1 MLRLDRRVLWP
12 SENAET
18 ILCRNALL
26 VMRGIDM
33 DHDEAVRQNATERY
47 LLDEL
52 DPELRDQFEEHLFD
66 CQDCALDLRAG
77 AMFVEQTK
85 VILAEPPAVS
95 VSRVP
100 VTEAAKPGWFAWMR
114 PAFAVPVLAL
124 LLAVIGYQSFVTYPS
139 LVTTANQPQVGPWAS
154 VNVSTRGTTAISMK
168 VHKGEGFG
176 VLVNLPPEDGFAS
189 YTSDLYNPA
198 GKKEWSRQIAT
209 ASHEETRQIYIQG
222 HNLESGTYALVVNG
236 ITPGGESKELSRHP
250 IDVQIQN

>member
-1 MLRLDRRVLWP
+1 
-12 SENAET
+12 
-18 ILCRNALL
+18 
-26 VMRGIDM
+26 M
-33 DHDEAVRQNATERY
+33 DHEEAVRQKATERY

-52 DPELRDQFEEHLFD
+52 DPEVRDQFEEHLFD

-85 VILAEPPAVS
+85 VILAESPAVLA
-95 VSRVP
+95 RVP
-100 VTEAAKPGWFAWMR
+100 VTAAAKPGWFAWLR
-114 PAFAVPVLAL
+114 PAFAVPVFAL
-124 LLAVIGYQSFVTYPS
+124 LLAVIGYQNLVTYPS
-139 LVTTANQPQVGPWAS
+139 LVATSNQPQVGPWAS
-154 VNVSTRGTTAISMK
+154 VNVSTRGTTSISMK

-189 YTSDLYNPA
+189 YTAELYNPA

-222 HNLESGTYALVVNG
+222 HNLESGTYTLVVNG

>member
-1 MLRLDRRVLWP
+1 
-12 SENAET
+12 
-18 ILCRNALL
+18 
-26 VMRGIDM
+26 MRGNDM
-33 DHDEAVRQNATERY
+33 DHEEAVRQKATERY

-52 DPELRDQFEEHLFD
+52 DPEVRDQFEEHLFD

-85 VILAEPPAVS
+85 VILAESPAVLA
-95 VSRVP
+95 RVP
-100 VTEAAKPGWFAWMR
+100 VTAAAKPGWFAWLR
-114 PAFAVPVLAL
+114 PAFAVPVFAL
-124 LLAVIGYQSFVTYPS
+124 LLAVIGYQSLVTYPS
-139 LVTTANQPQVGPWAS
+139 LVATSNQPQVGPWAS
-154 VNVSTRGTTAISMK
+154 VNVSTRGTTAIS
-168 VHKGEGFG
+168 VRLHTGEGFG

-189 YTSDLYNPA
+189 YAADLYNPA

-222 HNLESGTYALVVNG
+222 HNLESGTYTLVVNG